1 MRECDHVLFTPC
13 PLSVGQG
20 VFGRRLC
27 SVDHRYHKGM
37 SSSIAQLALAGR
49 YKVLEA
55 DMVRLL
61 LVVTITETHPS
72 SEFRTG

>member
-1 MRECDHVLFTPC
+1 MRECDHVLFT

-20 VFGRRLC
+20 VFGRRVC
-27 SVDHRYHKGM
+27 SVDHRYHKRM
-37 SSSIAQLALAGR
+37 SSSITQLAQAGR

-55 DMVRLL
+55 DMVRPL

-72 SEFRTG
+72 SEFCTG